1 MEHVGIG
8 LKWLLPRHKL
18 LAAAQQIRESE
29 QPNYAAIAYDFGY
42 SSQQHFISA
51 FKQVLG
57 KTPLQHRKELSV
69 PTRCAA
75 TEVLSK
81 TRESKGRATSRRR
94 RVQLLGTGALL
105 RT

>member
-1 MEHVGIG
+1 LEHVGIG

-29 QPNYAAIAYDFGY
+29 QPNYAAIAYDLGY

-57 KTPLQHRKELSV
+57 KTPLQYRKELSV
-69 PTRCAA
+69 PTR
-75 TEVLSK
+75 
-81 TRESKGRATSRRR
+81 SRRY
-94 RVQLLGTGALL
+94 
-105 RT
+105 